1 MPDGFKPIIFYALA
15 TSDAARTIAERCNEL
30 AAEGHILLPVHIS
43 QKSNGLSFL
52 LLYGTEA
59 TIDELGWWLR

>member
-1 MPDGFKPIIFYALA
+1 MPDGFKPFLIYALA
-15 TSDAARTIAERCNEL
+15 TSDAVRTINEKCDEM
-30 AAEGHILLPVHIS
+30 AKDGQIVLPVHIS

-59 TIDELGWWLR
+59 NADELRRWLR

>member
-1 MPDGFKPIIFYALA
+1 MPDGFKPLLLYVLA
-15 TSDAARTIAERCNEL
+15 TSDAARTITEKCEEL
-30 AAEGHILLPVHIS
+30 AADGHMLLPVHIS

-59 TIDELGWWLR
+59 DIDGLRRWLR

>member
-59 TIDELGWWLR
+59 NADELRRWLR